1 MRAQLS
7 HVGALAAGS
16 GRRDGRLS
24 LCVGTTK
31 AVVAALAGAM
41 LLMATTPAAAATPG
55 VTLRMTSLS
64 PLVAVIAGILILV
77 MPSLLNYI
85 VALYLI
91 LVGLLGFFGR

>member
-7 HVGALAAGS
+7 QVCALAAGS
-16 GRRDGRLS
+16 GRRDRPGS
-24 LCVGTTK
+24 LRVATPKTI
-31 AVVAALAGAM
+31 VAAVAVAM
-41 LLMATTPAAAATPG
+41 LLMSANPAAAATPD
-55 VTLRMTSLS
+55 VTVKMTSLS
-64 PLVAVIAGILILV
+64 PLAAVIAGILILI